1 MLRFGLRALA
11 VAAVLAVAPAQA
23 IDVLVTQYKADPSGA
38 AFGVAIEKGF
48 FKKAGIDITGVI
60 SGAGGGTSVRAAIAS
75 DLGYGETSPAGIVT
89 AIQQGQDIKIVNIGS
104 RALDLALIVM
114 PNSPIKTIQDL
125 KGKKFGISNP
135 RSLGEMMAV
144 LVLEKA
150 GLKSED
156 MPRVALGS
164 LGGALT
170 ALEKGAVDATAIPS
184 ILLRTR
190 GQSKYRTL
198 IGPADLPRLPPA
210 VGIAT
215 TRLMTKNADQLRAL
229 LAGRAEAVRFMYANP
244 DETIKILTKVWEP
257 LSEADVASVTKELL
271 AARFWSEGEMEMEL
285 LTNTVQAMRYVGL
298 IEKEPDLNAMID
310 LSFLPPA
317 LQKKR

>member
-1 MLRFGLRALA
+1 MLKFGLRALA
-11 VAAVLAVAPAQA
+11 VAVVFAVTPAKA

-75 DLGYGETSPAGIVT
+75 DLGYGETSPAGIIT

-104 RALDLALIVM
+104 RTLDLSLIVM

-190 GQSKYRTL
+190 GESKYRTL
-198 IGPADLPRLPPA
+198 IGPKDLPRLPPA
-210 VGIAT
+210 VGIAST
-215 TRLMTKNADQLRAL
+215 NLMTKNAAQLRAL

-244 DETIKILTKVWEP
+244 DETIKILTKIWEP
-257 LSEADVASVTKELL
+257 LPPADVASVAKELL
-271 AARFWSEGEMEMEL
+271 AAKFWSEGEMEMEL
-285 LTNTVQAMRYVGL
+285 LTNTVRAMRYVGL
-298 IEKEPDLNAMID
+298 IEKEPDLNTMID
-310 LSFLPPA
+310 LSFLPPG
-317 LQKKR
+317 LQKK

>member
-1 MLRFGLRALA
+1 MSKLGLSTLVVAFALA
-11 VAAVLAVAPAQA
+11 ATPASA

-38 AFGVAIEKGF
+38 PFGVAIEKGF

-75 DLGYGETSPAGIVT
+75 DLGYGEVSPAPIIT

-104 RALDLALIVM
+104 RTLDLSLIVM

-144 LVLEKA
+144 MVLEKA
-150 GLKSED
+150 GLKSDD

-190 GQSKYRTL
+190 GESKYRAV
-198 IGPADLPRLPPA
+198 IGPKDLPRLPPA

-215 TRLMTKNADQLRAL
+215 TALMKKNPAQLRAL
-229 LAGRAEAVRFMYANP
+229 LAGRREAVKFIYSNT
-244 DETIKILTKVWEP
+244 DEAIKILSKVYEP
-257 LSEADVASVTKELL
+257 LPPADVASLVKELV
-271 AARFWSEGEMEMEL
+271 AAKFWSEGEMEMEL
-285 LTNTVQAMRYVGL
+285 LENTVRAMRYVGL
-298 IEKEPDLNAMID
+298 IEKEPDLKSMID
-310 LSFLPPA
+310 LSFLPTD
-317 LQKKR
+317 LQKK

>member
-1 MLRFGLRALA
+1 MSKFRLSLLA
-11 VAAVLAVAPAQA
+11 VAVTLAVTPAKA
-23 IDVLVTQYKADPSGA
+23 VDVLVTQYKADPSGA
-38 AFGVAIEKGF
+38 AFAVGIEKGF

-60 SGAGGGTSVRAAIAS
+60 SGAGGGTSVRNAIAS
-75 DLGYGETSPAGIVT
+75 DLGYGEVSPGPVIT
-89 AIQQGQDIKIVNIGS
+89 AIQQGQDIRVVNIGS
-104 RALDLALIVM
+104 RTLDLSLIVM

-144 LVLEKA
+144 MVLEKA

-190 GQSKYRTL
+190 GASKYRVV
-198 IGPADLPRLPPA
+198 IGPKDLPRLPPA
-210 VGIAT
+210 IGIAT
-215 TRLMTKNADQLRAL
+215 TALMKKNPAQLRAL
-229 LAGRAEAVRFMYANP
+229 LAGRAEAVRFMYKNP
-244 DETIKILTKVWEP
+244 DETIKILSKVYEP
-257 LSEADVASVTKELL
+257 LPPADVASLVKELL

-285 LTNTVQAMRYVGL
+285 LTNTVKAMRYVGL
-298 IEKEPDLNAMID
+298 IQKEPDLNAMID
-310 LSFLPPA
+310 LSFLPA
-317 LQKKR
+317 GLQKK

>member
-1 MLRFGLRALA
+1 MSKFLLSMLA
-11 VAAVLAVAPAQA
+11 VAVALATTPAQA

-38 AFGVAIEKGF
+38 AFAVGLEKGF

-60 SGAGGGTSVRAAIAS
+60 SGAGGGTSVRNAIAS
-75 DLGYGETSPAGIVT
+75 DLGYGEVSPGPVIT
-89 AIQQGQDIKIVNIGS
+89 AIQQGQDIRVVNIGS
-104 RALDLALIVM
+104 RTLDLSLIVM

-144 LVLEKA
+144 MVLEKA

-190 GQSKYRTL
+190 GANKYRTV
-198 IGPADLPRLPPA
+198 IGPKDLPRLPPA
-210 VGIAT
+210 IGIAT
-215 TRLMTKNADQLRAL
+215 TALMKKNPAQLRAL
-229 LAGRAEAVRFMYANP
+229 LAGRAEAVRFMYQNP
-244 DETIKILTKVWEP
+244 EETIKILSKVYEP
-257 LSEADVASVTKELL
+257 LPAADVASLVKELL

-285 LTNTVQAMRYVGL
+285 LTNTVKAMRYVGL
-298 IEKEPDLNAMID
+298 IQKEPDLKAMID
-310 LSFLPPA
+310 LSFLPA
-317 LQKKR
+317 GVQKK

>member
-1 MLRFGLRALA
+1 MVA
-11 VAAVLAVAPAQA
+11 VAMTLTVAPAHA

-60 SGAGGGTSVRAAIAS
+60 SGAGGGSSVRAAIAS
-75 DLGYGETSPAGIVT
+75 DLGYGETSPAGIIT

-104 RALDLALIVM
+104 RSLDLSLIVM

-144 LVLEKA
+144 MVLEKA
-150 GLKSED
+150 GLKSDD

-190 GQSKYRTL
+190 GAAKYRTV
-198 IGPADLPRLPPA
+198 IGPKDLPRLPPA

-215 TRLMTKNADQLRAL
+215 TGLMKKNPAQLRAL
-229 LAGRAEAVRFMYANP
+229 LAGRAEAVRFMYSNP

-257 LSEADVASVTKELL
+257 LPPADVASVTKELL

-285 LTNTVQAMRYVGL
+285 LTNTVRAMKYVGL

-317 LQKKR
+317 LQKKK

>member
-1 MLRFGLRALA
+1 MSKFGLSTF
-11 VAAVLAVAPAQA
+11 VAAVMLAAAPAHA
-23 IDVLVTQYKADPSGA
+23 VDVLVTQYKADPSGA
-38 AFGVAIEKGF
+38 PFGVAIAKGF

-60 SGAGGGTSVRAAIAS
+60 SGTGGGASVRAAIAS
-75 DLGYGETSPAGIVT
+75 DLGYGETSPAGIIT
-89 AIQQGQDIKIVNIGS
+89 AIQQGQDIRIVNIGS
-104 RALDLALIVM
+104 RTLDLSLIVM

-125 KGKKFGISNP
+125 KGKKFAISNP

-144 LVLEKA
+144 MVLEKA

-190 GQSKYRTL
+190 GESKYRTV
-198 IGPADLPRLPPA
+198 IGPKDLPRLPPA

-215 TRLMTKNADQLRAL
+215 TALMQKNPAQLRAL

-257 LSEADVASVTKELL
+257 LPPADVASLVKELL
-271 AARFWSEGEMEMEL
+271 AAHFWSEGEMEMEL
-285 LTNTVQAMRYVGL
+285 MTNTVRAMRYVGL

-310 LSFLPPA
+310 LSFLPPG
-317 LQKKR
+317 LQKKK

>member
-1 MLRFGLRALA
+1 MSKFRLSILA
-11 VAAVLAVAPAQA
+11 VAVAVVATPAQA

-38 AFGVAIEKGF
+38 AFAVGLEKGF

-60 SGAGGGTSVRAAIAS
+60 SGAGGGTSVRNAIAS
-75 DLGYGETSPAGIVT
+75 ELGYGEVSPGPVIT
-89 AIQQGQDIKIVNIGS
+89 AIQQGQDIRIVNIGS
-104 RALDLALIVM
+104 RTLDLSLIVM
-114 PNSPIKTIQDL
+114 TIQDL

-144 LVLEKA
+144 MVLEKA

-190 GQSKYRTL
+190 GANKYRTV
-198 IGPADLPRLPPA
+198 IGPKDLPRLPPA
-210 VGIAT
+210 IGIAT
-215 TRLMTKNADQLRAL
+215 TALMKKNPAQLRAL
-229 LAGRAEAVRFMYANP
+229 LAGRAEAVRFMYKNP
-244 DETIKILTKVWEP
+244 DETIKILSKVYAP
-257 LSEADVASVTKELL
+257 LPPADVATLVKELL

-285 LTNTVQAMRYVGL
+285 LTNTVKAMRYVGL
-298 IEKEPDLNAMID
+298 IKAEPDLKAMVD
-310 LSFLPPA
+310 LSFLPA
-317 LQKKR
+317 GLQKK

>member
-1 MLRFGLRALA
+1 MSKFGFGTIVVACSLA
-11 VAAVLAVAPAQA
+11 ATPAGA

-38 AFGVAIEKGF
+38 PYGIALAKGF
-48 FKKAGIDITGVI
+48 FKKAGVDITGVI
-60 SGAGGGTSVRAAIAS
+60 SGAGGGTSVRNAIAS
-75 DLGYGETSPAGIVT
+75 DLGYGEVSPAPVIT

-104 RALDLALIVM
+104 RALDLSLIVM

-135 RSLGEMMAV
+135 RSLGEMMGV

-184 ILLRTR
+184 ILLRSR
-190 GQSKYRTL
+190 GAGKYRVV
-198 IGPADLPRLPPA
+198 IGPKDMPRIPPA
-210 VGIAT
+210 IGIAT
-215 TRLMTKNADQLRAL
+215 TALMKKNPAQLRAL
-229 LAGRAEAVRFMYANP
+229 LAGRREAVKFIYSNT
-244 DETIKILTKVWEP
+244 DEAIKILSKVYAP
-257 LSEADVASVTKELL
+257 LPPADVASLVNELV
-271 AARFWSEGEMEMEL
+271 AAKFWSEGEMEVEL
-285 LTNTVQAMRYVGL
+285 LTNTVRAMKYVGL
-298 IEKEPDLNAMID
+298 ITKEPDVNAMID
-310 LSFLPPA
+310 LSFLPA
-317 LQKKR
+317 DLQKKK

>member
-1 MLRFGLRALA
+1 MLAAAVALA
-11 VAAVLAVAPAQA
+11 TTPAQA

-38 AFGVAIEKGF
+38 AFAVGLEKGF

-60 SGAGGGTSVRAAIAS
+60 SGAGGGTSVRNAIAS
-75 DLGYGETSPAGIVT
+75 DLGYGEVSPGPVIT
-89 AIQQGQDIKIVNIGS
+89 AIQQGQDIRIVNIGS
-104 RALDLALIVM
+104 RTLDLSLIVM

-144 LVLEKA
+144 MVLEKA

-190 GQSKYRTL
+190 GASKYRTV
-198 IGPADLPRLPPA
+198 IGPKELPRLPPA
-210 VGIAT
+210 IGIAT
-215 TRLMTKNADQLRAL
+215 TALMKKNPAQLRAL
-229 LAGRAEAVRFMYANP
+229 LAGRAEAVRFMYKNP
-244 DETIKILTKVWEP
+244 DETIKILSKVYEP
-257 LSEADVASVTKELL
+257 LPAADVATLVKELL
-271 AARFWSEGEMEMEL
+271 AAQFWSEGEMEMEL
-285 LTNTVQAMRYVGL
+285 LTNTVKAMRYVGL
-298 IEKEPDLNAMID
+298 IEKEPDLKAMID
-310 LSFLPPA
+310 LSFLPA
-317 LQKKR
+317 GLQKK

>member
-1 MLRFGLRALA
+1 MLRFGLKAVT
-11 VAAVLAVAPAQA
+11 VAAVLAVAPAKA

-75 DLGYGETSPAGIVT
+75 DLGYGETSPAGIIT

-104 RALDLALIVM
+104 RTLDLSLIVM

-150 GLKSED
+150 GLKSDD

-190 GQSKYRTL
+190 GAGKYRTV
-198 IGPADLPRLPPA
+198 IGPKDLPRLPPA

-215 TRLMTKNADQLRAL
+215 TGLMKKNPGQLRAL

-244 DETIKILTKVWEP
+244 DETIKILTKIWEP
-257 LSEADVASVTKELL
+257 LPPAEVASVTKELL
-271 AARFWSEGEMEMEL
+271 AAQFWSEGEMEMEL
-285 LTNTVQAMRYVGL
+285 LTNTVRAMRYVGL
-298 IEKEPDLNAMID
+298 IEKEPDLNTMID

>member
-1 MLRFGLRALA
+1 LA
-11 VAAVLAVAPAQA
+11 VAIALAATPAQA

-38 AFGVAIEKGF
+38 AFAVAIEKGF

-60 SGAGGGTSVRAAIAS
+60 SGAGGGTSVRNAIAS
-75 DLGYGETSPAGIVT
+75 DLGYGEVSPGPVIT
-89 AIQQGQDIKIVNIGS
+89 AIQQGQDIRVVNIGS
-104 RALDLALIVM
+104 RTLDLSLIVM

-144 LVLEKA
+144 MVLEKA

-190 GQSKYRTL
+190 GANKYRTV
-198 IGPADLPRLPPA
+198 IGPKDLPRLPPA
-210 VGIAT
+210 IGIAT
-215 TRLMTKNADQLRAL
+215 TALMKKNPAQLRAL
-229 LAGRAEAVRFMYANP
+229 LAGRAEAVRFMYKNP
-244 DETIKILTKVWEP
+244 DETIKILSKVYEP
-257 LSEADVASVTKELL
+257 LPAADVASLVKELL

-285 LTNTVQAMRYVGL
+285 LTNTVKAMRYVGL
-298 IEKEPDLNAMID
+298 ITKEPDLKAMVD
-310 LSFLPPA
+310 LSFLPA
-317 LQKKR
+317 GLQKKK

>member
-1 MLRFGLRALA
+1 MMKSGFSILA
-11 VAAVLAVAPAQA
+11 VAVALLTTPAHA

-38 AFGVAIEKGF
+38 PFGIAIEKGF

-60 SGAGGGTSVRAAIAS
+60 SGAGGGTSVRNAIAS
-75 DLGYGETSPAGIVT
+75 ELGYGEVSPAPVIT

-104 RALDLALIVM
+104 RTLDLSLIVM
-114 PNSPIKTIQDL
+114 PNSSIKSIQDL

-144 LVLEKA
+144 MVLEKA

-184 ILLRTR
+184 ILLRSR
-190 GQSKYRTL
+190 GPGKYRVV
-198 IGPADLPRLPPA
+198 IGPEELPRLPPA
-210 VGIAT
+210 IGIAT
-215 TRLMTKNADQLRAL
+215 TDLMKKRPDQLRAL
-229 LAGRAEAVRFMYANP
+229 LAGRREGVKFIYQNTDEAV
-244 DETIKILTKVWEP
+244 KILTKVYEP
-257 LSEADVASVTKELL
+257 LPAADVASLVKELV
-271 AARFWSEGEMEMEL
+271 AAKFWSEGEMEMEL
-285 LTNTVQAMRYVGL
+285 LTNTVRAMRYVGL

-310 LSFLPPA
+310 LSFLPPD
-317 LQKKR
+317 LQKKK